1 MNGNKK
7 DNKFDFN
14 SASTSQ
20 NSSIV
25 SENSQNS
32 SKVVENEKEKT
43 ESKEISPNTD
53 NDAKEKKSNPVKI
66 ENNNDKEEHMVVE
79 VMPEACVLSEE
90 VPKNERPTSSKML
103 KTSEGSLFV
112 GSSFPTVGLDL
123 RKTVSREEYALFFK
137 NQLASLYGYINPMEN
152 NQAKALPT
160 ITKTVQ
166 QVKCMC
172 YKCKMQFVSV
182 EDLAKHC
189 QVHRVEGDRMLN
201 RCHMC
206 PYGTNRTYDFRRHL
220 KTHLR
225 QKGHRCLRCGGVF
238 KTKKEA
244 NDHPCIQTVTNTQ
257 PQNNTMQELFNKKPV
272 VSAEQQ
278 NLDLSEQMLSL
289 FSNANNLQQYLLKLS
304 EIKEQNSAEKTYSCD
319 KCDRVFTTPSALTHH
334 SRNHWN
340 ETKEKKYKCHFCSY
354 VTTSSSNLSS
364 HMETHIEE
372 KPQTC
377 LLCGKIFTNSA
388 TLKHHMEFH
397 STDCP
402 HTCGICGK
410 NFKDPNSLNAH
421 ILQQHVKDNFVC
433 PQCGK
438 SFANI
443 RELYK
448 HEEVH
453 NSQKV
458 YKCPYCELS
467 FSESGSFQ
475 NHVVNT
481 HTQDLNHKHKICDKP
496 ILFPT
501 NLQDQLRILQ
511 KEKK

>member
-1 MNGNKK
+1 MTSAFPMSAEEYKYLLQQSINYFKKCEAIKASMNGNRK
-7 DNKFDFN
+7 DTKFDFN

-20 NSSIV
+20 NSSTV

-32 SKVVENEKEKT
+32 SKSLEKETPEYKEISLKT
-43 ESKEISPNTD
+43 DDESKEG
-53 NDAKEKKSNPVKI
+53 KSNQSNS
-66 ENNNDKEEHMVVE
+66 ENVNDKEEHMVVE

-90 VPKNERPTSSKML
+90 SSKNEKPTSSKIP
-103 KTSEGSLFV
+103 KTSEAGLYV

-137 NQLASLYGYINPMEN
+137 NHLASLYGYINPMEN
-152 NQAKALPT
+152 NQTKTLPT

-257 PQNNTMQELFNKKPV
+257 PQNNTVQDLYKKPT
-272 VSAEQQ
+272 VSVDQQ

-304 EIKEQNSAEKTYSCD
+304 EIKEQNAVSNKKKKTAD
-319 KCDRVFTTPSALTHH
+319 MWMV
-334 SRNHWN
+334 N
-340 ETKEKKYKCHFCSY
+340 KK
-354 VTTSSSNLSS
+354 
-364 HMETHIEE
+364 
-372 KPQTC
+372 
-377 LLCGKIFTNSA
+377 
-388 TLKHHMEFH
+388 
-397 STDCP
+397 
-402 HTCGICGK
+402 
-410 NFKDPNSLNAH
+410 NAGN
-421 ILQQHVKDNFVC
+421 V
-433 PQCGK
+433 
-438 SFANI
+438 
-443 RELYK
+443 
-448 HEEVH
+448 
-453 NSQKV
+453 
-458 YKCPYCELS
+458 
-467 FSESGSFQ
+467 
-475 NHVVNT
+475 
-481 HTQDLNHKHKICDKP
+481 
-496 ILFPT
+496 
-501 NLQDQLRILQ
+501 
-511 KEKK
+511 